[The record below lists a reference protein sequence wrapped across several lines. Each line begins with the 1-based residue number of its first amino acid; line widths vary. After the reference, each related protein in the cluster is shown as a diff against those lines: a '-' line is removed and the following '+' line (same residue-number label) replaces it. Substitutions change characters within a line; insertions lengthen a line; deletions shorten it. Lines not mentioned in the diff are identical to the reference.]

1 LANEEVS
8 VDAEIVAALIGPV
21 LTAGLAALAVVFQE
35 WQRRRQS
42 ADQPHEVLRQ
52 AAEEVAFIDVWLGA
66 YAKVATPD
74 QQRERVPRALADL
87 ERSYAAMTASH
98 QAAAIGVRSRTTADL
113 LARILL
119 LRLHRPGAKVLRVFY
134 YIFAVL
140 GFLFTFAGMSGNILG
155 SEDGLGFLILV
166 GMVFTVM
173 SFSPAI
179 LCYALTRLA
188 DRPRRSLEA
197 ASSPQQPFVPP
208 GYAQW
213 PDSSYPGSVPSP
225 PGQVGAGYPPA
236 G

>member
-1 LANEEVS
+1 VS
-8 VDAEIVAALIGPV
+8 VNPEIVAALIGPA
-21 LTAGLAALAVVFQE
+21 LTAGLAALAVGFKE
-35 WQRRRQS
+35 WQRRRES
-42 ADQPHEVLRQ
+42 ADQPHETLRQ
-52 AAEEVAFIDVWLGA
+52 AAEEVAFIDAWLTA
-66 YAKVATPD
+66 YAKIATPD

-98 QAAAIGVRSRTTADL
+98 QAAAIGVRSRTAVDL

-119 LRLHRPGAKVLRVFY
+119 LRLRRPGAKVLRVFY

-140 GFLFTFAGMSGNILG
+140 GFLFIFAGMSGTFVG
-155 SEDGLGFLILV
+155 SDKGLGFVIGV

-179 LCYALTRLA
+179 LFYALTRLA

-197 ASSPQQPFVPP
+197 AGAPQQQSFVPP
-208 GYAQW
+208 GYPPW
-213 PDSSYPGSVPSP
+213 PDSSYSGPVPSP
-225 PGQVGAGYPPA
+225 PSQVGAGYPPA